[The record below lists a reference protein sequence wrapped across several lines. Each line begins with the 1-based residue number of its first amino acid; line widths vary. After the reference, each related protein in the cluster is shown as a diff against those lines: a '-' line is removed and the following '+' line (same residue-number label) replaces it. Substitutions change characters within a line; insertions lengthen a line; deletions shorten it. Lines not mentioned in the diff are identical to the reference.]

1 MRGRGVDA
9 AVVAV
14 AAVVVADGVDAVK
27 ARQSSPK
34 FK

>member
-1 MRGRGVDA
+1 MQGYGVDDVVVAA
-9 AVVAV
+9 AVVDAG
-14 AAVVVADGVDAVK
+14 GVDAVK